1 MITIFPLELAKLLPV
16 SILSAFTR
24 ALNNESAFCCA
35 VPVGPFTKTLGS
47 VPSGFLAG
55 LSTPARIFPFFP
67 TLTFPPFRVTFPLA
81 RTFPSI

>member
-35 VPVGPFTKTLGS
+35 VPVGPSLNILGS
-47 VPSGFLAG
+47 VPF
-55 LSTPARIFPFFP
+55 STPARIFPFFP